1 MSRFKEYL
9 TEADAYGGKIAP
21 ARNADVFQVL
31 KDIFGKEAE
40 VTISKQELRA
50 YLNDIW
56 ADGYA
61 FARKEFE

>member
-1 MSRFKEYL
+1 MSKFKEFL
-9 TEADAYGGKIAP
+9 NEGDAYGGKIAP

-31 KDIFGKEAE
+31 KDIFGNETE
-40 VTISKQELRA
+40 VTINKQDLRG

-56 ADGYA
+56 SDGYA